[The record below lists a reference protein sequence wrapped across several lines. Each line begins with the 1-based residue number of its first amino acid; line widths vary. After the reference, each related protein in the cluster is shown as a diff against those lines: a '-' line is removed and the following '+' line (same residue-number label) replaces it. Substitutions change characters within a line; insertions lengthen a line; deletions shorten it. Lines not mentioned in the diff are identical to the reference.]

1 MANYAVIR
9 MEKYK
14 KDRLNGTQKHNQREF
29 QKSKNENI
37 DRGRSHLNYDLV
49 NGQPISYAQAVREKI
64 EGRVKRKVRDDAVLV
79 SEFLIT
85 ASPDYMNGLSE
96 TEQRRYFEAA
106 VDHLKEKYTA
116 ENM

>member
-37 DRGRSHLNYDLV
+37 ESGR
-49 NGQPISYAQAVREKI
+49 
-64 EGRVKRKVRDDAVLV
+64 
-79 SEFLIT
+79 T
-85 ASPDYMNGLSE
+85 
-96 TEQRRYFEAA
+96 
-106 VDHLKEKYTA
+106 
-116 ENM
+116 